1 MRGFIDAYGFGPDGR
16 GVESCNPQPFA
27 QFAYAHHGPRL
38 SIDRF
43 APHAIH
49 RCRQL
54 TIRPVP
60 TQFAHHLHGAE
71 MTVIGI
77 SATPNLGDANLTMA
91 ATIPMDN
98 QDDLIRLV
106 IVVQHALLNQNPC
119 ESLFGSCV
127 GAERVPGSR

>member
-1 MRGFIDAYGFGPDGR
+1 MAVASKAAIPSRSRSSHTRTTVHVFP
-16 GVESCNPQPFA
+16 
-27 QFAYAHHGPRL
+27 
-38 SIDRF
+38 IDRF